1 MAPSGGCLPPLAT
14 TSMKTGRKL
23 SKAKSKTRKR
33 RRSLTETPV
42 PPAELLLDDN
52 GVMHL
57 SVGEVAMPIASLG
70 GEAWPLPTELA
81 LLLDP
86 ALQAEVQAK
95 VEHVGQ

>member
-1 MAPSGGCLPPLAT
+1 MAPSGACLPPLAT
-14 TSMKTGRKL
+14 TSMKTARKQ
-23 SKAKSKTRKR
+23 SKATVTRKR
-33 RRSLTETPV
+33 RRSRIETPV

-95 VEHVGQ
+95 VDHVGL

>member
-1 MAPSGGCLPPLAT
+1 MAPLMDCLPPSVT
-14 TSMKTGRKL
+14 TSMTTALKPL
-23 SKAKSKTRKR
+23 KAPVRRKR
-33 RRSLTETPV
+33 RRSRIETPV
-42 PPAELLLDDN
+42 HPAELLLDDN

-70 GEAWPLPTELA
+70 GEAWPLPTELV

>member
-1 MAPSGGCLPPLAT
+1 MAPLGGCLPPLAM
-14 TSMKTGRKL
+14 TSMKKARKP
-23 SKAKSKTRKR
+23 SKARARTRKR
-33 RRSLTETPV
+33 RPLTETPV

-70 GEAWPLPTELA
+70 GEAWPLPTELV
-81 LLLDP
+81 LLLDH

>member
-1 MAPSGGCLPPLAT
+1 MAPLMDCLPPSVM
-14 TSMKTGRKL
+14 TSTKMVLKPLKVPAR
-23 SKAKSKTRKR
+23 RKR
-33 RRSLTETPV
+33 RRSRIETPV
-42 PPAELLLDDN
+42 HPAELLLDDN

-70 GEAWPLPTELA
+70 GEAWPLPTELV

>member
-1 MAPSGGCLPPLAT
+1 MTPSGDCLPPLAT
-14 TSMKTGRKL
+14 TLTKRARKP
-23 SKAKSKTRKR
+23 SRAKAKTRTR
-33 RRSLTETPV
+33 RPRIETPV

>member
-1 MAPSGGCLPPLAT
+1 MAPLGDCLPPSAMN
-14 TSMKTGRKL
+14 SMTMVLKPL
-23 SKAKSKTRKR
+23 KAKATRKR
-33 RRSLTETPV
+33 RRSRTETPV

-57 SVGEVAMPIASLG
+57 SVGEVAVPIASLG